1 VRLAVATVR
10 ELLDD
15 ATARLTAAGVT
26 TPRVDAEWM
35 LADALGVRRAALY
48 GAMSRVPAPALIDR
62 YEAALRRRVAREP
75 LQHIVGSQAF
85 RDISVAVGPDV
96 LVPRPETELL
106 ASWALE
112 LLPPPSGRSP
122 LVLDVG
128 TGSGCIAAALA
139 SERRDLTIVAVD
151 VSPAAVAVARD
162 NIAALG
168 LGDRVSVV
176 VSDLFSALSPTRV
189 DLIVSN
195 PPYIATGELAT
206 LAPEITEHEPRIAVD
221 GGADG
226 LAVATR
232 LVREAPAWLRPGAA
246 LVLETGGDEQVES
259 VMRAMREAGFVDVA
273 SRRDLAGV
281 TRFVSG
287 RRAAETAP

>member
-122 LVLDVG
+122 RVLDVG

>member
-1 VRLAVATVR
+1 MRLAVATVR

-206 LAPEITEHEPRIAVD
+206 LAPEITEHEPRIAAD